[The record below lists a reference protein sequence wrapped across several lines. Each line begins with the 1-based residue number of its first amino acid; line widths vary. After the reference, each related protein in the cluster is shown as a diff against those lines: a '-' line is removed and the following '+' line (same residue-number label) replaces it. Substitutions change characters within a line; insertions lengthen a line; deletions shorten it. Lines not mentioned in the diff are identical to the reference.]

1 MRAKST
7 IIGVVLASWVFAEAA
22 AQPNQ
27 EAGDVTIEEIV
38 VTAQKKEQSL
48 LEVPIAVSVVSN
60 EEIADRGAMNIK
72 DLQYSIP
79 SLYIT
84 NNGPG
89 QDRIQM
95 RGLSPGSQGLP
106 AVGIYLDEVGVS
118 FDQVQRNL
126 AVPLV
131 DLERIEVLRGPQG
144 TLYGQGSMGGTIKYV
159 TRNPDMEAAG
169 FEGEAGLV
177 SLDDGDVGYHAYA
190 IANLPNEA
198 QSFGVRLVAGYDDIP
213 GWIDDGATG
222 EKDINRNQQAWFRGK
237 ALWEPGDA
245 FSASLLWQH
254 YDLDSDHT
262 NNSDPGNADAVT
274 QARRDTTEDRSDL
287 IDLILEFNLGAIDLI
302 SSTGYVNRNLLFDR
316 DLTGFFGFLV
326 PPGGSIGI
334 QFDIDFEVITQEVRL
349 SSNLE
354 GPLSWTA
361 GFWYRD
367 AQSRQLQSTPASPNP
382 VVGVLDADNTAP
394 VDAASWSVFGDITY
408 AFSPEW
414 EASVGVRYFDDE
426 RHQFGSAVTF
436 FAPSTTDRKA
446 TFDSV
451 DPRFNL
457 LWKFNDSGSAYIN
470 VAKGFR
476 SGGFNFVGPP
486 DSYGPESVWNYE
498 IGTRTGLLNNRMTV
512 DMALFWLDLSDAQ
525 VLDVA
530 PGAVFA
536 NTINSGEASG
546 LGFEFAG
553 NAVLNDQLTL
563 DVTFSKNDVT
573 FDKSNV
579 DKQKG
584 DPLDWVPDTTWSSA
598 LTYRFSWNPTS
609 AGMFRIDYQH
619 ASGYE
624 LNTSASGRRKTES
637 TTYLNAR
644 VGLERESWQ
653 VYLEG
658 KNLTG
663 EDAVLFPPGGVA
675 TTATRPV
682 PRSIGLV
689 FRYQH

>member
-1 MRAKST
+1 MST
-7 IIGVVLASWVFAEAA
+7 TVGVVLASWAFGEAA

-27 EAGDVTIEEIV
+27 ETRDVILEEIV

-60 EEIADRGAMNIK
+60 KEIADRGAMNIK

-95 RGLSPGSQGLP
+95 RGISPGVQGLP

-144 TLYGQGSMGGTIKYV
+144 TFYGQGSMGGTIKYV
-159 TRNPDMEAAG
+159 TRNPDLEDVG
-169 FEGEAGLV
+169 FEGEAGLA
-177 SLDDGDVGYHAYA
+177 SLDDGDVGYHVYA
-190 IANLPNEA
+190 IANLPIAEH
-198 QSFGVRLVAGYDDIP
+198 SFGVRLVAGYDDVP

-222 EKDINRNQQAWFRGK
+222 EKDINGNQQAWFRGK
-237 ALWEPGDA
+237 ALWEPNDA

-262 NNSDPGNADAVT
+262 NNSDPIDADVVT

-287 IDLILEFNLGAIDLI
+287 IDLILDIDLGAVDLI
-302 SSTGYVNRNLLFDR
+302 SSTGYLDRNLLFDR
-316 DLTGFFGFLV
+316 DLTAFFGFLV
-326 PPGGSIGI
+326 PPGGTIGI
-334 QFDIDFEVITQEVRL
+334 QFDIDFEVITQEIRL

-367 AQSRQLQSTPASPNP
+367 AQSRQLQSTPATPNP

-394 VDAASWSVFGDITY
+394 VDAKSWSLFGDVTY
-408 AFSPEW
+408 AFSPQW
-414 EASVGVRYFDDE
+414 EASVGIRYFDDE
-426 RHQFGSAVTF
+426 RRQFGSAVTF
-436 FAPSTTDRKA
+436 FAPSTTDRTA

-457 LWKFNDSGSAYIN
+457 LWKFNETGSAYIN

-498 IGTRTGLLNNRMTV
+498 IGTRSGLLNNRVTI
-512 DMALFWLDLSDAQ
+512 DMALFWLNLSDAQ

-536 NTINSGEASG
+536 NTINTGEASG
-546 LGFEFAG
+546 AGFEFAG
-553 NAVLNDQLTL
+553 SAVLSDQLTL
-563 DVTFSKNDVT
+563 DVTYSLNDVT
-573 FDKSNV
+573 FDKSNT

-584 DPLDWVPDTTWSSA
+584 DPLDFVPETTWSSA
-598 LTYRFSWNPTS
+598 LTYRYSWNPTS
-609 AGMFRIDYQH
+609 AGMFRIDYQY

-624 LNTSASGRRKTES
+624 RNLSAGGRLKTES

-675 TTATRPV
+675 TTATRPI